1 MHWLL
6 VLALLSSTTNLKDG
20 SNGSSLNRL
29 AENALRQQIGSA
41 NVIRVDVARSGSS
54 RNGGNFDHF
63 NVTLD
68 GFSADRLAGLASR
81 ASSSSPSRDTRY
93 PGGQNPD
100 NRYPDSR
107 DPDNRYPDN
116 RYPDGDYSGLRSTP
130 RRNFDLGDIF
140 GGGLPADIGDI
151 GDLGDIGGI
160 LGGIFGAGSDGRIGS
175 VRINATNFTYQGVRY
190 DGLEASLGEM
200 KFDWSKALR
209 GDFDIKSVQ
218 PGSLRL
224 NIRGDQLGKLLQTR
238 LPSVTDVRLRFSNG
252 TAFVGGKT
260 SAYGLKVPFEVGGRL
275 SIQSNQVLADNI
287 QLSISR
293 LRLPSFV
300 VDELTKGV
308 NPLYDF
314 DPDRRWPLAIN
325 LNTASS
331 NNNTLAM
338 QGGIQ
343 WLGFNRR

>member
-6 VLALLSSTTNLKDG
+6 VLALLSSTTSLKDS
-20 SNGSSLNRL
+20 SNGTSMNRL
-29 AENALRQQIGSA
+29 AENALRQQIGAA
-41 NVIRVDVARSGSS
+41 NVVRVDVARSGSS
-54 RNGGNFDHF
+54 RSGGNFDHF

-68 GFSADRLAGLASR
+68 GFSADRLAGLAER
-81 ASSSSPSRDTRY
+81 ASTSTQST
-93 PGGQNPD
+93 G
-100 NRYPDSR
+100 
-107 DPDNRYPDN
+107 NRYPDN
-116 RYPDGDYSGLRSTP
+116 RYPNDQFSGNNSATS

-140 GGGLPADIGDI
+140 GKGIPGDL

-160 LGGIFGAGSDGRIGS
+160 LGGILGGGSNGRIGS
-175 VRINATNFTYQGVRY
+175 IRLNATNFTYQGVRY
-190 DGLEASLGEM
+190 DGLEASFGEM

-209 GDFDIKSVQ
+209 GDFDIKSMQ
-218 PGSLRL
+218 PGNLRL

-252 TAFVGGKT
+252 TAYVGGK
-260 SAYGLKVPFEVGGRL
+260 SDLYGLRVPFEVGGRL
-275 SIQSNQVLADNI
+275 SVQSNQVRADNI

-314 DPDRRWPLAIN
+314 DPERRWPLAIN
-325 LNTASS
+325 LNTANSTS
-331 NNNTLAM
+331 NNTLAM